1 MKKEEF
7 PKIKGKLILA
17 PMAGVTNVAF
27 RILCKKLGAGI
38 CYTEFFHTDALQK
51 GNVFDV
57 VKEERP
63 VVTQIFGNDENKL
76 YEAAKSLVGK
86 TDVVDLNI
94 GCPAPKV
101 IGLGSGAALLKD
113 LKKVESILKKLST
126 LNIPISC
133 KIRLGVNEKNIVALE
148 LAKIA
153 DKYCCAIAVHARTL
167 EQGYSGKADWSYIK
181 KIKES
186 VSISVIG
193 NGDIDKVEDVKRMI
207 DQTGC
212 DYVMVGRRAMK
223 DPFFF
228 RRVNHY
234 LKTGIIL
241 PEESFEEKM
250 KLLLEYLKLCK
261 KYDCFEVNNFKFLFV
276 QFSRGYKNS
285 SKLRVEVSKIKNVE
299 ELLHKIKELC

>member
-1 MKKEEF
+1 MKKKEF

-57 VKEERP
+57 VKEDRP

-113 LKKVESILKKLST
+113 LKKVESILKKLNT
-126 LNIPISC
+126 LNIPVSC

-167 EQGYSGKADWSYIK
+167 EQGYSGKADWNYIK

-186 VSISVIG
+186 VSIPVIG
-193 NGDIDKVEDVKRMI
+193 NGDIDKVEDVTKMI
-207 DQTGC
+207 SQTGC

-228 RRVNHY
+228 RRANHY
-234 LKTGIIL
+234 LRTGIIL
-241 PEESFEEKM
+241 SEESFEEKM

-261 KYDCFEVNNFKFLFV
+261 KYDCFEMGNFKVLFV

-285 SKLRVEVSKIKNVE
+285 SKLRVEISKIKNVE